1 MGVREQML
9 RVLRGSETQ
18 RIRFS
23 FTGTTGISISVDG
36 SSFRRV
42 AQAIEEN
49 RIQIAEGGVAG
60 GWAQYNA
67 RNNTF
72 SVGSDQQW
80 SRAFDALLVHES
92 VHASFDLVSSSLPWL
107 DNETAAYIAQG
118 YYLRNSGFSQSRL
131 DHVGQTNQPYLGLKI
146 VESIVSGGSVDSFW
160 LDQLHGSLL
169 SSPQYHSYIRG
180 TFTGDG

>member
-1 MGVREQML
+1 MAIKDQML
-9 RVLRGSETQ
+9 RVLRSPDTQ

-23 FTGTTGISISVDG
+23 FTGTTGAKISVDG

-42 AQAIEEN
+42 AAAIDN
-49 RIQIAEGGVAG
+49 DTIHPNEGGVAR
-60 GWAQYNA
+60 GWARYDA
-67 RNNTF
+67 RTNNF
-72 SVGSDQQW
+72 NIGPGEHW

-92 VHASFDLVSSSLPWL
+92 VHAAFDLNHSTLPWI

-118 YYLRNSGFSQSRL
+118 YYLRNSGFGNARL
-131 DHVGQTNQPYLGLKI
+131 DHLGQPYLGRMI
-146 VESIVSGGSVDSFW
+146 VDSIVRGEGAEGFW
-160 LDQLHGSLL
+160 LDQLHDLLL